1 MATGDEFFPTFDQPV
16 HFSDIILEVEERR
29 FHVHKAIL
37 TQWSP
42 VFNVML
48 TSDFKERS
56 DDVIRLPDKK
66 ACDVLEL
73 LQVLYPPEK
82 PIDLKNVEII
92 LCLAREY
99 QMQSITNRCEKFLL
113 TTVVNALGK
122 VQTLAKVL
130 TLADTFQ
137 LQQVC

>member
-1 MATGDEFFPTFDQPV
+1 MAEACDGFRTFDQPV

-29 FHVHKAIL
+29 FHVH
-37 TQWSP
+37 
-42 VFNVML
+42 
-48 TSDFKERS
+48 KERS

-113 TTVVNALGK
+113 TTVVNAL
-122 VQTLAKVL
+122 AKVL